1 MRGIELLFN
10 ERHAEFRIGFDIR
23 PAEAGD
29 TVLVFRKN
37 EVLLR
42 AVPETGRLPLWG
54 EAAGAFAGALPRHA
68 FTQGTRRFFIW
79 DVNADAGA
87 PAPPGLVFENVR
99 VFRNLLPLQDGALLS
114 VGYHL
119 AVWYREHRFCG
130 ACGGPLRMAP
140 EERAL
145 ACERCG
151 LTIFPAIS
159 PAVIVAVTD
168 GPRLLLARN
177 ARSTWKHYSLIAGYV
192 EAGETAE
199 QTVLREV
206 LEEVGLRV
214 KNVRYI
220 ASQAWGFSQSLM
232 LGFSAELDGPAEI
245 TLQESELSEA
255 RWFTRGEVPQMD
267 SGASIAA
274 ELIGR
279 FQTGM
284 IGGQD

>member
-1 MRGIELLFN
+1 LRGIELLFN
-10 ERHAEFRIGFDIR
+10 ERHAEFCIGFDSR
-23 PAEAGD
+23 PAGAGD

-37 EVLLR
+37 EALLR
-42 AVPETGRLPLWG
+42 ALPEPGRLPLWG
-54 EAAGAFAGALPRHA
+54 EAAAAFADAAPCHA
-68 FTQGTRRFFIW
+68 FTQGDRRFFLL
-79 DVNADAGA
+79 DTEADA
-87 PAPPGLVFENVR
+87 PAPPGFAFEGVR
-99 VFRNLLPLQDGALLS
+99 VFRNLQPQLDGALLS

-130 ACGGPLRMAP
+130 ACRGALHPAP

-145 ACERCG
+145 VCGHCG
-151 LTIFPAIS
+151 LTIFPSIS
-159 PAVIVAVTD
+159 PAVIVAVTN

-177 ARSTWKHYSLIAGYV
+177 AHSTWKHYSLIAGYV

-199 QTVLREV
+199 QTVRREV

-220 ASQAWGFSQSLM
+220 ASQPWGFSQSLM
-232 LGFSAELDGPAEI
+232 LGFSAELDGQADI

-255 RWFTRGEVPQMD
+255 RWFARGEVPQMD
-267 SGASIAA
+267 SGASIASD
-274 ELIGR
+274 LMDR
-279 FQTGM
+279 FRQGL